1 MTKSMFKL
9 RDRVTIAGSPDVR
22 TVEEIRENP
31 DAETMYWVQLG
42 SDFVTRLWA
51 RESELELAD

>member
-1 MTKSMFKL
+1 MTESMFKL

-31 DAETMYWVQLG
+31 DGETMYWVQLG
-42 SDFVTRLWA
+42 SAFVTRLWA
-51 RESELELAD
+51 KESELERAD